1 MSTTTK
7 LTDIDESTTNTSKQ
21 ARALAIGD
29 QVVDGNRPIRS
40 SQHEAMR
47 VITVSDRT
55 ADEHTLR
62 DGTATVYSFNP
73 HGTVRRDERV
83 LGCAVERVLDREA
96 GDWWRVS
103 PPDLLTKITGDFELR
118 TFWFP
123 ESRLVRTKEVA
134 N

>member
-1 MSTTTK
+1 MHAENYTKRRAQSENTT
-7 LTDIDESTTNTSKQ
+7 
-21 ARALAIGD
+21 LAIGD
-29 QVVDGNRPIRS
+29 QVVDGNRPVRS

-47 VITVSDRT
+47 VITVSDRS

-62 DGTATVYSFNP
+62 GGDATIYSFNAP
-73 HGTVRRDERV
+73 RGTVRRNERV
-83 LGCAVERVLDREA
+83 LGCAVERHLDREA
-96 GDWWRVS
+96 GGWWHHA
-103 PPDLLTKITGDFELR
+103 PADILAKIADDFRLR